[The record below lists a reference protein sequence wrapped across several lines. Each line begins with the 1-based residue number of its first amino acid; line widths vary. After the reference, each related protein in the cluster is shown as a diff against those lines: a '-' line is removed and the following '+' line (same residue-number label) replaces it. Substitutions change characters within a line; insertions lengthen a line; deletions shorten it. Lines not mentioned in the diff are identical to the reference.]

1 MTRGVASRRPGTS
14 VALSLAAVV
23 VAVAAGCQ
31 HDGRELRAPTAP
43 TPPTTTTS
51 ATLPPDIVADRIDAA
66 SP

>member
-1 MTRGVASRRPGTS
+1 MTRGVACRRRLG
-14 VALSLAAVV
+14 
-23 VAVAAGCQ
+23 VAVALVLMVGVASGCQ

-51 ATLPPDIVADRIDAA
+51 TTLPPDIVADAVELS